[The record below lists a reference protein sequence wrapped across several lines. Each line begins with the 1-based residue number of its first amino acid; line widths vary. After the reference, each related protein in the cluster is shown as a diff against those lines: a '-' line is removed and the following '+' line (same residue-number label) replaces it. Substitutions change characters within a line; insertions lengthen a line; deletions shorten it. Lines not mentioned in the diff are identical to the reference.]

1 MTGSVMIGNNRVEL
15 AATLGTMLRYKQQ
28 FGQEYNDD
36 ISELNALKDAD
47 EQAYY
52 TKLAVTGVKLIW
64 AMAKTADES
73 TPSFDVWTDIF
84 EGVDIAPVMT
94 EAVRLYTSS
103 LGEHEE
109 EQQADK
115 DNDDDSEDEPFNT
128 EKLVALC
135 VAYGLSIDDIN
146 KLTVSSVIS
155 IMSEIASFHKTDSDD
170 KNTEDNSGG
179 IRKATPADIQAFFG

>member
-1 MTGSVMIGNNRVEL
+1 MTGSVMIGDRRVEL

-36 ISELNALKDAD
+36 ISELNALKEAD

-64 AMAKTADES
+64 AMAKTADER

-109 EQQADK
+109 EQQAD
-115 DNDDDSEDEPFNT
+115 DGDDSEDEPFNT

-135 VAYGLSIDDIN
+135 IAYGLSIDDIN